1 MTDTYYRDRTNR
13 WLAEQEN
20 ARAGRL
26 RALNEALTAVRTQ
39 DEDVLDAEDLAA
51 LNAAQAVVNDLRR
64 TW

>member
-1 MTDTYYRDRTNR
+1 MNDTYWRDRTND

-20 ARAGRL
+20 ARAARM
-26 RALNEALTAVRTQ
+26 RALDEALIAVRTQ
-39 DEDVLDAEDLAA
+39 DEEILEADDLAA